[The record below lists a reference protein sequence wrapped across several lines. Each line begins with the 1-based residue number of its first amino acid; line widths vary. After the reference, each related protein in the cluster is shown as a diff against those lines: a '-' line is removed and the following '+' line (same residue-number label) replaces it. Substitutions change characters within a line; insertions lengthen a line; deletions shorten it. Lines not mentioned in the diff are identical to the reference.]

1 MKLWDISTGSCVD
14 TLKHGHTAAI
24 RSVAF
29 SPDGRLLASGSE
41 DEKIQ
46 LWDMQNCSRLKTLKS
61 PRLYENMDITDIT
74 GITDAE
80 KASLKMLGAVEE
92 S

>member
-1 MKLWDISTGSCVD
+1 
-14 TLKHGHTAAI
+14 
-24 RSVAF
+24 
-29 SPDGRLLASGSE
+29 
-41 DEKIQ
+41 
-46 LWDMQNCSRLKTLKS
+46 MQNCSRWRSLKF
-61 PRLYENMDITDIT
+61 PRLYENMDITSIT

>member
-1 MKLWDISTGSCVD
+1 VKLWDISTGSCVD

>member
-1 MKLWDISTGSCVD
+1 
-14 TLKHGHTAAI
+14 
-24 RSVAF
+24 
-29 SPDGRLLASGSE
+29 
-41 DEKIQ
+41 
-46 LWDMQNCSRLKTLKS
+46 MQNCSRLKTLKS
-61 PRLYENMDITDIT
+61 PRLYENMDITNIT